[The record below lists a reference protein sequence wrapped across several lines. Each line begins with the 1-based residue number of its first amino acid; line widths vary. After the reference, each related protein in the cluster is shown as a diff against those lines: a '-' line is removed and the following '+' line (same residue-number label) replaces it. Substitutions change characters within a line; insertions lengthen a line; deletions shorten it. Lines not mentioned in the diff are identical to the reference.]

1 MLLSFN
7 NKRPFDSSLFVEF
20 RKRLNLEDVQAITE
34 SIAAIDSKTVLGE
47 VNLED
52 TTLKHKGIYS

>member
-1 MLLSFN
+1 
-7 NKRPFDSSLFVEF
+7 LFVEF

-34 SIAAIDSKTVLGE
+34 IIAAIDSKTVLGE

-52 TTLKHKGIYS
+52 TTLKHKGDLLVDATVFL